1 MGKKK
6 QPLHFDNIF
15 LLIKRKF
22 NQVLPKCEYW
32 TILCNWLAPWATG
45 GANLEKNLLD
55 SSNSLSSAAEL
66 SSLLFDELLLLAL
79 ALLRTSESSTGI
91 RTPLAVGVPVVTPP
105 PVEAARPK
113 GRSPKVAAR
122 FAKLFFVFYMHF
134 VHKGCYFFVYIYH
147 LTIQQFRETEFFCFA
162 KWHTRVSKLFWVVL
176 WKPVVTE
183 YLWKKNQQ
191 FFSAE
196 R

>member
-1 MGKKK
+1 MISKHNHITCVKRTTAAFWKGYSILLKT
-6 QPLHFDNIF
+6 NINF
-15 LLIKRKF
+15 
-22 NQVLPKCEYW
+22 VLPKCEYW

-105 PVEAARPK
+105 PVEAGRPK

-122 FAKLFFVFYMHF
+122 FAELFFFFYMHF
-134 VHKGCYFFVYIYH
+134 VHKGCYFFCLYIYH

-162 KWHTRVSKLFWVVL
+162 KMT
-176 WKPVVTE
+176 
-183 YLWKKNQQ
+183 Y
-191 FFSAE
+191 
-196 R
+196 

>member
-6 QPLHFDNIF
+6 QPLHFSGQIENE
-15 LLIKRKF
+15 F
-22 NQVLPKCEYW
+22 NLVLPKCEYW
-32 TILCNWLAPWATG
+32 TMLCSCAPWATG

-91 RTPLAVGVPVVTPP
+91 RTPLAVGVPVVPP
-105 PVEAARPK
+105 PVEAGRPK

-134 VHKGCYFFVYIYH
+134 VHKGCYFFCLYIS

-176 WKPVVTE
+176 
-183 YLWKKNQQ
+183 
-191 FFSAE
+191 
-196 R
+196 